1 MLLNIRGSKGY
12 EHFLTKAAL
21 LHYNLAQ
28 RDSFYSLFSC
38 EHNGSCHCKIYQ
50 LGDGGLKPSPPYEMH
65 SSLIITHYHKIST
78 P

>member
-28 RDSFYSLFSC
+28 KDSFHSLFSC
-38 EHNGSCHCKIYQ
+38 EHNAAAIVKYINSVTV
-50 LGDGGLKPSPPYEMH
+50 D
-65 SSLIITHYHKIST
+65 
-78 P
+78 